1 MVLVPVAIIVVG
13 FNFGAEVSALRFGIQ
28 QRFELL
34 AGNIDV
40 AVFATR
46 LEFNIQFFV
55 GFVVRNLRQIAGL
68 HFDPFQIIHNFLHS

>member
-1 MVLVPVAIIVVG
+1 MVLVPVAVIVIR
-13 FNFGAEVSALRFGIQ
+13 FNFGAEVSAFRFGIQ

-34 AGNIDV
+34 VRNIDV

-55 GFVVRNLRQIAGL
+55 SFIVRNFGEIAGL
-68 HFDPFQIIHNFLHS
+68 HFDPFQIIHSISP

>member
-1 MVLVPVAIIVVG
+1 MVLVPVAVIVIR
-13 FNFGAEVSALRFGIQ
+13 FDFGAEVSAFRFGIQ

-34 AGNIDV
+34 VRNVDV

-55 GFVVRNLRQIAGL
+55 GFIVRNLRQIAGL
-68 HFDPFQIIHNFLHS
+68 HFDPFQIIHSISP

>member
-1 MVLVPVAIIVVG
+1 MVLVPVAVIVIR
-13 FNFGAEVSALRFGIQ
+13 FDFGAEVSAFRFGIQ

-34 AGNIDV
+34 VRNIDV

-55 GFVVRNLRQIAGL
+55 GFVVRNLRQITRL
-68 HFDPFQIIHNFLHS
+68 HFDPFQIIHSISP

>member
-1 MVLVPVAIIVVG
+1 MVLVPVAVIVIR
-13 FNFGAEVSALRFGIQ
+13 FDFGAEVSAFRFGIQ

-34 AGNIDV
+34 VRNVDV

-55 GFVVRNLRQIAGL
+55 SFIVRNFGEIAGL
-68 HFDPFQIIHNFLHS
+68 HFDPFQIIHSISP